1 MRWMEAVAILD
12 DPFFSSVVVPV
23 VVPVVV
29 SVVVLCVRGA
39 GCVVGARSVR
49 RLTEHP
55 VQ

>member
-12 DPFFSSVVVPV
+12 DPFFSSV

-55 VQ
+55 AQ